1 MPVVSHSQKRKKCD
15 GIACSSSARCA
26 CARCRKMVTEAMVMC
41 VVTSV
46 NNTICHQVASAHR
59 PSLANRSNVSH
70 IELKSVIRS
79 HSRLGERWRT
89 EFIVGDRYNRVIEG

>member
-1 MPVVSHSQKRKKCD
+1 
-15 GIACSSSARCA
+15 
-26 CARCRKMVTEAMVMC
+26 MVTEAMVMC
-41 VVTSV
+41 VVISV

-79 HSRLGERWRT
+79 HSRLGERWRST
-89 EFIVGDRYNRVIEG
+89 FIVGDRYNRVIEGIRQVYPEFALAQKFDLECRFSSYVATPPQR